1 MTSNIQQSYAE
12 LLALTK
18 SYLQQEHSLTD
29 RILSE
34 PETYAYFKAY
44 ALQRQNAKTQPRT
57 ASSQAPQT
65 PVATIPKIPSP
76 APTPVRTPVTEL
88 PKPPIP
94 PAPPLPHN
102 IEAPK
107 LPDKADLNKTAIAPT
122 TQKQE
127 NPADQPP
134 PVPGAFKLEVPAA
147 LPQTDF
153 AVLRTIVTEK
163 LPHVRLLDRL
173 PDDTEA
179 KRLANAWTQEK
190 KIPQVMILS
199 FDEPPKQ
206 QAFLANIAKALEAHG
221 IDAQVATATKL
232 ERENEWQ
239 KLLQSK
245 ELKLVVAG
253 SSGFHSLPQ
262 LQKHYREGAKQ
273 GRHYLGDRL
282 LLLLSDISYY
292 LKEPALKPSL
302 WAALKAL
309 LTNNSAA
316 L

>member
-1 MTSNIQQSYAE
+1 MTSIQQSYAE

-34 PETYAYFKAY
+34 PDTYAYFKAY
-44 ALQRQNAKTQPRT
+44 ALQRQNAKTQPRIPAQAAPT
-57 ASSQAPQT
+57 AVVPAPRIA
-65 PVATIPKIPSP
+65 PP
-76 APTPVRTPVTEL
+76 APTPVKAPVADL
-88 PKPPIP
+88 AKP
-94 PAPPLPHN
+94 PAPPVAPPPQN
-102 IEAPK
+102 IEVPQSNKPDFNKATTAPHT
-107 LPDKADLNKTAIAPT
+107 P
-122 TQKQE
+122 KQE
-127 NPADQPP
+127 NTADQPAP
-134 PVPGAFKLEVPAA
+134 TPGAFKLEVPAA
-147 LPQTDF
+147 LPQADF
-153 AVLRTIVTEK
+153 SALRTIVNEK
-163 LPHVRLLDRL
+163 LPHVRLLDKL

-179 KRLANAWTQEK
+179 KKLANAWTQEK

-206 QAFLANIAKALEAHG
+206 QAFLVNIAKALEAHG

-245 ELKLVVAG
+245 ELKLMVAG

-262 LQKHYREGAKQ
+262 LQKHYREGTKQ

-309 LTNNSAA
+309 LANNSAA